1 MPATHSDLV
10 CCLQP
15 HYDPQNPGKVLQK
28 RWKYMPHF
36 TGDNLSN
43 LWSLW
48 ELQDRHRTMYL
59 GSVTCFESTA
69 DVYSYNMQ
77 LADWF
82 QL

>member
-1 MPATHSDLV
+1 
-10 CCLQP
+10 
-15 HYDPQNPGKVLQK
+15 
-28 RWKYMPHF
+28 MPHF
-36 TGDNLSN
+36 TGDKLSN
-43 LWSLW
+43 LWGLW
-48 ELQDRHRTMYL
+48 ELQDRHHTMYL

>member
-1 MPATHSDLV
+1 
-10 CCLQP
+10 
-15 HYDPQNPGKVLQK
+15 
-28 RWKYMPHF
+28 MPHF
-36 TGDNLSN
+36 TGDKLGN

-48 ELQDRHRTMYL
+48 QLQDSHRTMYL